1 MSNDILKWTATFIA
15 LAGAIATTLQLT
27 PINLYILNIASV
39 IFLVWAVRINEK
51 SIICVNIGMLAI
63 YGFGVFI

>member
-1 MSNDILKWTATFIA
+1 MNDVLKWLATFVA
-15 LAGAIATTLQLT
+15 LTGAILTTLQMT
-27 PINLYILNIASV
+27 PINLYVLNIASI